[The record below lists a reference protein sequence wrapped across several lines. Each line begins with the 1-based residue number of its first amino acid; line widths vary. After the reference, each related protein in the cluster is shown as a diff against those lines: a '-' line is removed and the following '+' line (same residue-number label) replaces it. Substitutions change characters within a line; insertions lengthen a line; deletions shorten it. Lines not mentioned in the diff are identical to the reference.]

1 MQLNYQD
8 AAYLSM
14 HRRPRAATTM
24 TGVESV
30 NGRYLAHIFFYD
42 LNLVYNL
49 KKYKKIRKH
58 SMRNSLNILHRVI
71 YKPS

>member
-30 NGRYLAHIFFYD
+30 NGRYLAHIFF
-42 LNLVYNL
+42 LLL
-49 KKYKKIRKH
+49 EPC
-58 SMRNSLNILHRVI
+58 L
-71 YKPS
+71 